1 MRLDHIGIAVEN
13 LETAES
19 FWGAGLGLP
28 LEGREEV
35 AEQGVTVSFLPVGEP
50 RIELLEPLATNPG
63 PVGRFLEQRGPGIH
77 HICLR
82 VNDLDSLLAQLDNA
96 GIQLIDKSPR
106 QGAHGMRIAFV
117 HPKATGGVL
126 LELAEPAPSE

>member
-13 LETAES
+13 LETAEA
-19 FWGAGLGLP
+19 FWHAGLGLA
-28 LEGREEV
+28 LEGRERV
-35 AEQGVTVSFLPVGEP
+35 DEQGVTVSFLPAGEP
-50 RIELLEPLATNPG
+50 RIELLEPLAEDPG
-63 PVGRFLEQRGPGIH
+63 PVGRFLERRGPGIH

-82 VNDLDSLLAQLDNA
+82 VDDLDSLLAQLDSA
-96 GIQLIDKSPR
+96 GVQLIDKSPR
-106 QGAHGMRIAFV
+106 LGAHGMRIAFV

>member
-13 LETAES
+13 LETAET
-19 FWGAGLGLP
+19 FWSDQLGLSRA
-28 LEGREEV
+28 GREQV
-35 AEQGVTVSFLPVGEP
+35 DEQGVTVSFLPTGDSQ
-50 RIELLEPLATNPG
+50 IELLEPLAHNPG
-63 PVGRFLEQRGPGIH
+63 PVGRHLERRGPGIH

-82 VNDLDSLLAQLDNA
+82 VDDLDSLLARLKSA
-96 GIQLIDKSPR
+96 GVQLIDESPR

>member
-13 LETAES
+13 LETAEA
-19 FWGAGLGLP
+19 FWNAGLGLE
-28 LEGREEV
+28 LEGREQVE
-35 AEQGVTVSFLPVGEP
+35 EQGVTVSFLPVGEP
-50 RIELLEPLATNPG
+50 RIELLEPLAEDPG
-63 PVGRFLEQRGPGIH
+63 PVGRFLERRGPGIH

-82 VNDLDSLLAQLDNA
+82 VDDLDSLLAQLDGA
-96 GIQLIDKSPR
+96 GVQLIDKSPR

>member
-1 MRLDHIGIAVEN
+1 MRLDHIGIAVES
-13 LETAES
+13 LETAEA
-19 FWGAGLGLP
+19 FWGAGLGLS
-28 LEGREEV
+28 LAGRERV
-35 AEQGVTVSFLPVGEP
+35 DEQGVTVSFLPAGEA
-50 RIELLEPLATNPG
+50 RIELLEPLSEAPG
-63 PVGRFLEQRGPGIH
+63 PVGRFLERRGPGIH

-82 VNDLDSLLAQLDNA
+82 VDDLDSLLAQLKRA
-96 GIQLIDKSPR
+96 GVQLIDESPR